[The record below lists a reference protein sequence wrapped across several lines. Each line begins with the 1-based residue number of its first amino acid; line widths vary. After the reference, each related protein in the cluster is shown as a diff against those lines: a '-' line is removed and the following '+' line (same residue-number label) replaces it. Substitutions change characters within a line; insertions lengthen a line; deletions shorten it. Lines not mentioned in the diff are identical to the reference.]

1 MTEAKRPLGRAAV
14 LFGLFVALQTFVLLA
29 RRDRWEVL
37 FFFSQETALL
47 VALLWFRNAG
57 LAAAAGALAGWILR
71 RTVEGPGGNPADA
84 RGLHAGPGGAA
95 LLLFVAAAGIPL
107 RWIAA
112 GLVPP
117 GLWVD
122 TLYETLPVLR
132 EPARLSWAGATP
144 LVTGGET
151 HEYISNSYLLL
162 ARAVYGLFGRTE
174 LGSLAV
180 SALPGC
186 LIPAAVCWLAGELY
200 GRRAALFSL
209 ALAGVASW
217 PLIVSRWGSVA
228 ALNVPL
234 VLGAAAATLAARRT
248 GKAAFAALAGGAV
261 GLSLHTHTAAWAVAP
276 TFALFTIGALRRKA
290 VRRLVLVGWLF
301 GGLAAAPFVVPLL
314 SDVSRVGGHARD
326 VHLGR
331 PVRDVSVPRAEGV
344 FGLPVSFAYNTFQY
358 TGLSL
363 FTRDPNPRHVLPGRG
378 VVLPL
383 LGAAALVGAAGTAR
397 RAFDGEPGEILL
409 LLISSGML
417 AAGILSDP
425 GGAPNTFRTCALVG
439 PILIWSAATAIRWSD
454 RWEAAG
460 RVRGG
465 ILLPAVVVL
474 TFAAETV
481 PFFAEWPFDPQVERA
496 FGEQET
502 AAGRHLRQLG
512 DAPCVLDPGAI
523 RHPLVLEMLS
533 GPADARIPLP
543 RLPLRT
549 PADLVAEPPASA
561 FWYVTGPEGPGAL
574 RSAGWRCARGIA
586 TGSGAPGVV
595 IAWVRPPRPV

>member
-1 MTEAKRPLGRAAV
+1 MTGTKRPLGRAAV

-29 RRDRWEVL
+29 RWDRWEVL
-37 FFFSQETALL
+37 SFFSRETALL
-47 VALLWFRNAG
+47 VSFLWLRNAG
-57 LAAAAGALAGWILR
+57 LAATAGVLAGWILR
-71 RTVEGPGGNPADA
+71 RTFGGPGEEAVDVA
-84 RGLHAGPGGAA
+84 GLRPGPGRA
-95 LLLFVAAAGIPL
+95 LLFLLVAAAGLPL

-122 TLYETLPVLR
+122 TLYETLPALR
-132 EPARLSWAGATP
+132 EPANLKWAGASL

-151 HEYISNSYLLL
+151 HEYISNSYLIV

-174 LGSLAV
+174 LGVLAV

-200 GRRAALFSL
+200 GRRVALLSL

-217 PLIVSRWGSVA
+217 PLIVARWGSVA
-228 ALNVPL
+228 TLNVPL

-248 GKAAFAALAGGAV
+248 GRAAFAALAGGAV

-276 TFALFTIGALRRKA
+276 LFALFTVGALCRKA
-290 VRRLVLVGWLF
+290 ARKLVLVGWLF
-301 GGLAAAPFVVPLL
+301 AGLAAAPFVVPIL
-314 SDVSRVGGHARD
+314 SDVSRLGGHVRD
-326 VHLGR
+326 VHLGKQ
-331 PVRDVSVPRAEGV
+331 VRDVSVPRAGGV
-344 FGLPVSFAYNTFQY
+344 FALPVSFAYNAFQY
-358 TGLSL
+358 TGLPL

-397 RAFDGEPGEILL
+397 RAAGGEPREILL
-409 LLISSGML
+409 LFVSSGML

-439 PILIWSAATAIRWSD
+439 PILIWSAVTAIRWSD

-460 RVRGG
+460 RVRGR
-465 ILLPAVVVL
+465 ILLPAVVAF
-474 TFAAETV
+474 TFASETA
-481 PFFAEWPFDPQVERA
+481 PFFAEWPFDPRVERA

-502 AAGRHLRQLG
+502 AAGRQLRQLG
-512 DAPCVLDPGAI
+512 DAPRILDPGAV
-523 RHPLVLEMLS
+523 RHPLVLEVLS
-533 GPADARIPLP
+533 GAADARVPLP
-543 RLPLRT
+543 GLPLRT
-549 PADLVAEPPASA
+549 PADLVAGPPTSA
-561 FWYVTGPEGPGAL
+561 FWYVSSPVGPGVL
-574 RSAGWRCARGIA
+574 RRAGWRCARGIA
-586 TGSGAPGVV
+586 TSGGASGVV
-595 IAWVRPPRPV
+595 IAWVRPPRSS